1 MIHTHTHTYIYIYIY
16 ILSFSMLKKT
26 LLEFMLII
34 ALMFNIFQLIKIQ
47 NGISL
52 LFSFMNFNFYIQ
64 FIL

>member
-1 MIHTHTHTYIYIYIY
+1 
-16 ILSFSMLKKT
+16 MLKKT